1 MTEGFFT
8 ARLREFYPSTAVCC
22 DFQFYPS
29 TAVCCDFQF
38 YPSTAGAVPLPFQ
51 ERLNLAPLKGELS
64 RSD

>member
-8 ARLREFYPSTAVCC
+8 ARLRE
-22 DFQFYPS
+22 FYPS